1 VSTENEGSFGGS
13 VNSPPDNSNADYE
26 HRETELI
33 AIGDKLKPL
42 CISIEQIS
50 ERKQFLEKSKLMPAV
65 YVLIAAGLA
74 VNFFYEGVYGELQI
88 GTVMMLLGAVAYVA
102 YKYDLRN
109 EGKRAEMLCRKEE
122 AYRDEWLACGASNSS
137 FEDLRKL
144 YLEEFAI
151 QQLTGRSEVEMAEK
165 RAALD
170 IKSSKLWDSIRR
182 ELYSDIGGSIL
193 QDKAPDAT
201 AFEEMDIKPMNG
213 AGKA

>member
-1 VSTENEGSFGGS
+1 VPSSGK
-13 VNSPPDNSNADYE
+13 ADYE
-26 HRETELI
+26 HRKAKLI

-42 CISIEQIS
+42 CISLEQIH

-65 YVLIAAGLA
+65 YVLTAAGLA

-109 EGKRAEMLCRKEE
+109 EGKRAEMLRREEE
-122 AYRDEWLACGASNSS
+122 AYRDKWMACGASNSS

-151 QQLTGRSEVEMAEK
+151 QQLAGRSEAEMAEK
-165 RAALD
+165 RATLD
-170 IKSSKLWDSIRR
+170 IKLNKLWDDVKW
-182 ELYSDIGGSIL
+182 ELHAGVGELIL
-193 QDKAPDAT
+193 HAAEVDLHK
-201 AFEEMDIKPMNG
+201 G
-213 AGKA
+213 